1 MSAVVIQ
8 RMWRRHR
15 PSPSTARVMMDVR
28 ARLLARIPEGAGTF
42 VAVARDPAVLRAVA
56 AALRRMS
63 WVRAV
68 GPRALLAAFA
78 VAFWPSLAPP
88 SPPALRDAAV
98 QAVHAFIDI
107 VAHGRRRSRRAA
119 LVGRLRAYEAAL
131 RMHA

>member
-1 MSAVVIQ
+1 MSGPVAIQ

-15 PSPSTARVMMDVR
+15 PSPSTARVMVDVR

-42 VAVARDPAVLRAVA
+42 VAVARDPAVLRAVG

-63 WVRAV
+63 WVRSV

-78 VAFWPSLAPP
+78 LAFWPSPA
-88 SPPALRDAAV
+88 PPALRDAAV

-131 RMHA
+131 RVHA